1 MPSHGSAEIAILT
14 VMATGQPNNAPT
26 LRAGLIAEG
35 PGWRVSDLVCGAGPQ
50 DRPFEERHEF
60 VCIAAVTEGSF
71 RYRSRHGDALLAPGA
86 LLLGNAGQCFE
97 CGHEHG
103 IGDRCLAFHFTPEA
117 FADIAAAAPGV
128 RRAEFRRHHLPPLP
142 AMTRFLA
149 ESEAAGMR
157 RDVRAIEEL
166 AFRLA
171 GGVARLLADAPP
183 FEASPTA
190 RDEKRIGAVVRYIE
204 ARADDDLDIGT
215 LADVARMSPY
225 HFLRTFRRVVGLTPH
240 RFILQT
246 RLRRAA
252 VRLRGS
258 DAPITGIA
266 FDAGFNDLSAFNRA
280 FRATFGTTPTGYR
293 AGRAAS
299 SL

>member
-1 MPSHGSAEIAILT
+1 
-14 VMATGQPNNAPT
+14 MATGQPNNAPT

-35 PGWRVSDLVCGAGPQ
+35 AGWRVSDVVCGAGPQ
-50 DRPFEERHEF
+50 DRPFEERHDF
-60 VCIAAVTEGSF
+60 VCVAAVTDGSF
-71 RYRSRHGDALLAPGA
+71 RYRSRHGAALLAPGA

-103 IGDRCLAFHFTPEA
+103 VGDRCLAFHFTPEG
-117 FADIAAAAPGV
+117 FADIVAATPGV
-128 RRAEFRRHHLPPLP
+128 RRTEFRRHHLPPLP

-149 ESEAAGMR
+149 ESEAAR
-157 RDVRAIEEL
+157 LQRDTRAIEEL
-166 AFRLA
+166 AYLLA
-171 GGVARLLADAPP
+171 GGIARLLADAPHAD
-183 FEASPTA
+183 ASPTA

-204 ARADDDLDIGT
+204 ARADDDLGIDA
-215 LADVARMSPY
+215 LAGVARMSPY

-240 RFILQT
+240 RYVLQT

-252 VRLRGS
+252 VRLRAS
-258 DAPITGIA
+258 DAPVTGIA

-280 FRATFGTTPTGYR
+280 FRATFGATPTAYR